1 MFRRRSSVLSSSQ
14 DDISSTEKEE
24 IWSSDSSDE
33 DILSRGKRGK
43 YSKNLVPSSRE
54 GSRELEYIDTLD
66 SSMESLE
73 EDRRDRRGGKRPV
86 LKQSN
91 TKDQRYYSP
100 EPQPGPSRLG
110 DIEPEPSRLRNPS
123 PKPMSLGDVEPGR
136 SSPGDLESGQSR
148 LDDPEPGPSRLLNPE
163 PDRNRFEDQTR
174 INQKDPTS
182 VKNKKDG
189 SRKGAKAK
197 LIIIGK
203 ENEAPLKK

>member
-73 EDRRDRRGGKRPV
+73 EDRRDLRGGKRPV

-123 PKPMSLGDVEPGR
+123 PG
-136 SSPGDLESGQSR
+136 PGDLESGQSR

>member
-123 PKPMSLGDVEPGR
+123 PG
-136 SSPGDLESGQSR
+136 PGDLESGQSR